1 MEPKQRRKR
10 APAVQRGCPLPAN
23 QLFQSGREFRNRDR
37 LLEEEFH
44 LQVWEHLLE
53 LFAVDFEGGEKADT
67 CLPIDLRESAVK
79 VEAVHLRHSY
89 VENRHVVLT
98 RLEALECRLGVV
110 EGRDF
115 EAVSFETGL
124 EGIGDVYFVV
134 HDEDSLVHCCTE

>member
-1 MEPKQRRKR
+1 QGKER
-10 APAVQRGCPLPAN
+10 PACELGRLLPAN
-23 QLFQSGREFRNRDR
+23 QFIQSGREFRDRDR

-44 LQVWEHLLE
+44 LQVGEHLLE
-53 LFAVDFEGGEKADT
+53 LFAVDIEGCEKADT

-79 VEAVHLRHSY
+79 VEAIHLRHSY

-98 RLEALECRLGVV
+98 LLEALECRLGVV

-124 EGIGDVYFVV
+124 EGVGDVYFIV